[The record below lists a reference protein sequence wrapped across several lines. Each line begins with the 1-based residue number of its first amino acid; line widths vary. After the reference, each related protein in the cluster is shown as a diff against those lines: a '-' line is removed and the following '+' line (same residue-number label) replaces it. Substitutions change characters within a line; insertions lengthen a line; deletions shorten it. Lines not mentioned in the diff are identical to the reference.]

1 MALEEVHGSL
11 SRVADQ
17 ITSTPKEPC
26 EPVREPP
33 PLPNIKQIAI
43 VAPRTPKTT
52 NGGSNRAQCTGGDD
66 TVFPAQ
72 DVRFKQGIL
81 KLEEEATPAG
91 DRLRRQ
97 QEEKLHSQVGG
108 TTNPGNPC
116 PEHHGVFCIP
126 LCHL

>member
-1 MALEEVHGSL
+1 MALEEVQGSL
-11 SRVADQ
+11 SRVADRV
-17 ITSTPKEPC
+17 TFTPNEPR

-33 PLPNIKQIAI
+33 PQSNIKQIAI

-66 TVFPAQ
+66 TVFPPQ

-91 DRLRRQ
+91 DRLRTEE
-97 QEEKLHSQVGG
+97 QEQHQVQAGAIASP
-108 TTNPGNPC
+108 NAPYPLQM
-116 PEHHGVFCIP
+116 GVMCLP
-126 LCHL
+126 LRHQ

>member
-1 MALEEVHGSL
+1 MALEEVQGSL
-11 SRVADQ
+11 SRVAD

-33 PLPNIKQIAI
+33 PLPNNKQIAV
-43 VAPRTPKTT
+43 VAPRTHKTT
-52 NGGSNRAQCTGGDD
+52 NGGSCRAQCTGGDD

-91 DRLRRQ
+91 DRLQ
-97 QEEKLHSQVGG
+97 TEEQEPHQVQTGAEASP
-108 TTNPGNPC
+108 NAPYPLQM
-116 PEHHGVFCIP
+116 GVMCMP
-126 LCHL
+126 LCHQ